1 MLVLQL
7 LQRSKF
13 ILYTGPSGPFFFM
26 CAPSRV
32 MGTVDKGY
40 RPTKQKRYDEEFY
53 PNSNSKKIMDA
64 YNADPSTNK
73 ASNAKVAGPFFQLY
87 EQMEQ
92 QKWSEADDAKY
103 LSGAGMPGASITN
116 PQSTAKVQGKK
127 DFQLTSKNN
136 LETASD
142 YQSKKDG
149 SGSRKKGTTGNLRI
163 NKKKPK
169 LNTPTNN
176 TQSGL
181 NI

>member
-1 MLVLQL
+1 M
-7 LQRSKF
+7 
-13 ILYTGPSGPFFFM
+13 G
-26 CAPSRV
+26 RV
-32 MGTVDKGY
+32 KDDY

-64 YNADPSTNK
+64 YNAEPSNTVK
-73 ASNAKVAGPFFQLY
+73 SNAKVAGPFFQLY
-87 EQMEQ
+87 EQLEQ

-103 LSGAGMPGASITN
+103 ISGSGMSAARIDN
-116 PQSTAKVQGKK
+116 PQSTAKVQGRK

-136 LETASD
+136 LEAASD
-142 YQSKKDG
+142 YQSKKEG

>member
-1 MLVLQL
+1 
-7 LQRSKF
+7 
-13 ILYTGPSGPFFFM
+13 
-26 CAPSRV
+26 
-32 MGTVDKGY
+32 MGTVKKEY
-40 RPTKQKRYDEEFY
+40 RPTKQRRFDEEFY
-53 PNSNSKKIMDA
+53 PDSNSKKIMDA
-64 YNADPSTNK
+64 YNADPSNTTK
-73 ASNAKVAGPFFQLY
+73 SNAKVAGPFYSLY
-87 EQMEQ
+87 EALEQ
-92 QKWSEADDAKY
+92 SKWSEADDAKY
-103 LSGAGMPGASITN
+103 LSGAGMPGTQITN

-142 YQSKKDG
+142 YQSKKGG
-149 SGSRKKGTTGNLRI
+149 SGSRKKGTTGSLRI

>member
-1 MLVLQL
+1 
-7 LQRSKF
+7 
-13 ILYTGPSGPFFFM
+13 
-26 CAPSRV
+26 
-32 MGTVDKGY
+32 MGKVKDNY

-64 YNADPSTNK
+64 YNADPSNTMK
-73 ASNAKVAGPFFQLY
+73 SNAKIAGPFFSLY
-87 EQMEQ
+87 EALEQ
-92 QKWSEADDAKY
+92 KRWSDADDAKY
-103 LSGAGMPGASITN
+103 LSGAGMPGAQITN
-116 PQSTAKVQGKK
+116 PQPTAKVQGKK

-142 YQSKKDG
+142 YQSKKEG